1 MSDEQSQQQEDQ
13 DQGNLEKDT
22 NSQQTQQ
29 QQKPHEQSPNFVP
42 RVGFLQPPRHRYP
55 MPGNSFPPPNGGG
68 PPPGQY
74 QPLNQLR
81 PPPPNFR
88 PMPPNYQM
96 QGPHYGDGPPHN
108 YFGHQGPP
116 RFHGQYPPFSSMNIV
131 GGPPQNMGPPNMGP
145 GQGGPPRPPMG
156 GGGRPPFP
164 QGGYPGGPMPP
175 GFRPPMGM
183 PPMPY
188 GMRPQMHQPPQNGHQ
203 QNGQPPSQPQ
213 QAQQQPVSQ
222 NERLKKILGIS
233 VEKEL
238 WIETKSAEG
247 KSYFYQSETRQT
259 VWERPDASN
268 AVVMQ
273 QDEIQKAVDQSQREE
288 KEQQM
293 QQHHG
298 AGPPGG
304 MPPFMMPPG
313 FPGGPTNPNDAW
325 QEFTSQDGKKY
336 YFNFITREN
345 TWTKPKALI
354 DKEAAI
360 RENGGVPP
368 QMAGFPGGV
377 PMMGGAAM
385 SPMGIGYAGFRPSA
399 GTGGPQ
405 AALTNPQGGQK
416 DKSRPVTSNAVA
428 GTPWCVVWTGD
439 NRVFF
444 FNPST
449 RTSVWERP
457 PELYNR
463 PDVDLLVSK
472 PPPAKEQLSNR
483 AQKRLQKEESE
494 EEVDEDDEI
503 EVHESDTSNSD
514 EENQKKMPAHP
525 PKKKSRKDKKVEEE
539 LKMQLENP
547 KQQKLALPVLQQE
560 KPIDPAIQ
568 AELEAQKERDK
579 VPLEERIKQFRQLLE
594 DKKVSATSTWEK
606 ELSKI
611 VFDQRYLLLS
621 AVERKAAFDAYCRE
635 RAEIEKE
642 EKRKK
647 AKEAKAEFYKLLDEA
662 KLHGKSTFSSFST
675 NSKWAKDPRFK
686 AVEKVRDREAYF
698 KDFVEQLYKKEKE
711 EKRKERDK
719 AKECFV
725 ALLKEQEYL
734 RRNSVWAVVKK
745 KIDKD
750 ERYRNKNLDSETR
763 QKLFDEHAKTCPEPT
778 EEEEAEAKRLEE
790 EALEAANAAKEK
802 ALNEKHENEERDRE
816 RRKNNSSSN
825 NNNSSSSRRREKEKE
840 KSEKT
845 VEKTAEEKALEDR
858 KRQVEEELGEH
869 LKERNRE
876 HERHKLLE
884 HEQNFKALLADLV
897 RSTDISW
904 HDGRKLLKKDS
915 RYQNCELL
923 DKESKERLF
932 REHIR
937 DLERKK
943 RDLLDEHQLITF
955 TTKWHNARKTI
966 IEDDRVAKLKLD
978 ERKLEHEYREWMER
992 RHRQALDDFEALL
1005 RETKIITYKSKQM
1018 ITENEQHLR
1027 DILAVLENDTRYLVL
1042 KERPSERERILDEYL
1057 DLLDRKGP
1065 PPPPTRNEDPD
1076 RRRK

>member
-1 MSDEQSQQQEDQ
+1 MSEEQSRQQEQ
-13 DQGNLEKDT
+13 QEEDQGQENVEKETDV
-22 NSQQTQQ
+22 QQEEQQQ
-29 QQKPHEQSPNFVP
+29 QQKPPEQSPNFVP

-68 PPPGQY
+68 PPPGGY

-81 PPPPNFR
+81 PPHPNFR

-96 QGPHYGDGPPHN
+96 PPGPHCGDGPHHFFN
-108 YFGHQGPP
+108 HQGPQ
-116 RFHGQYPPFSSMNIV
+116 RL

-145 GQGGPPRPPMG
+145 GYGGGPPRPPMD
-156 GGGRPPFP
+156 GGGRPPYP

-188 GMRPQMHQPPQNGHQ
+188 GMRPQMHHPSQNGHQ

-213 QAQQQPVSQ
+213 QGQQPLSQ

-238 WIETKSAEG
+238 WIETKTSEG

-259 VWERPDASN
+259 VWERPESSN

-273 QDEIQKAVDQSQREE
+273 QDEIQRAVDQSQREE

-293 QQHHG
+293 QQQHG
-298 AGPPGG
+298 GGPPSGG
-304 MPPFMMPPG
+304 MHPPFMMPPG

-336 YFNFITREN
+336 YYNFLTREN

-354 DKEAAI
+354 DREAAA
-360 RENGGVPP
+360 RENGGAPP
-368 QMAGFPGGV
+368 GFPGGV

-399 GTGGPQ
+399 ATGGPQ
-405 AALTNPQGGQK
+405 AALTNPQGGHK

-494 EEVDEDDEI
+494 EEVDDDDEV
-503 EVHESDTSNSD
+503 EVQSDTSNSD
-514 EENQKKMPAHP
+514 EEQKKKVKANP
-525 PKKKSRKDKKVEEE
+525 PKKKSRRDKRVEEE
-539 LKMQLENP
+539 LKMQLDNT
-547 KQQKLALPVLQQE
+547 KQPKLALPVLQQE

-647 AKEAKAEFYKLLDEA
+647 AKEAKAEFYKLLEEA

-675 NSKWAKDPRFK
+675 NSKWAKDSRFK

-711 EKRKERDK
+711 EKRKEREK

-745 KIDKD
+745 KLDKD

-763 QKLFDEHAKTCPEPT
+763 QKLFDEHVKTCPEPT
-778 EEEEAEAKRLEE
+778 EEEEAEAKRVEE

-816 RRKNNSSSN
+816 RRKSNSSN
-825 NNNSSSSRRREKEKE
+825 INNSSSSRRREKEKNE
-840 KSEKT
+840 KI

-884 HEQNFKALLADLV
+884 HEQNFKALLMDLV

-915 RYQNCELL
+915 RYQNCDLL
-923 DKESKERLF
+923 DKESKERHF

-943 RDLLDEHQLITF
+943 RDVFFQLLDEHQLITF

-966 IEDDRVAKLKLD
+966 AEDEKFAKLKID
-978 ERKLEHEYREWMER
+978 ERKLEYEYRDWMER

-1027 DILAVLENDTRYLVL
+1027 DILAVLENDSRYLVL

>member
-1 MSDEQSQQQEDQ
+1 MY
-13 DQGNLEKDT
+13 
-22 NSQQTQQ
+22 
-29 QQKPHEQSPNFVP
+29 FV
-42 RVGFLQPPRHRYP
+42 
-55 MPGNSFPPPNGGG
+55 
-68 PPPGQY
+68 
-74 QPLNQLR
+74 
-81 PPPPNFR
+81 
-88 PMPPNYQM
+88 
-96 QGPHYGDGPPHN
+96 
-108 YFGHQGPP
+108 
-116 RFHGQYPPFSSMNIV
+116 FS
-131 GGPPQNMGPPNMGP
+131 
-145 GQGGPPRPPMG
+145 
-156 GGGRPPFP
+156 
-164 QGGYPGGPMPP
+164 
-175 GFRPPMGM
+175 
-183 PPMPY
+183 
-188 GMRPQMHQPPQNGHQ
+188 
-203 QNGQPPSQPQ
+203 
-213 QAQQQPVSQ
+213 
-222 NERLKKILGIS
+222 
-233 VEKEL
+233 
-238 WIETKSAEG
+238 
-247 KSYFYQSETRQT
+247 
-259 VWERPDASN
+259 
-268 AVVMQ
+268 
-273 QDEIQKAVDQSQREE
+273 
-288 KEQQM
+288 EQQM
-293 QQHHG
+293 QQQHG
-298 AGPPGG
+298 GGPPSGG
-304 MPPFMMPPG
+304 MHPPFMMPPG

-336 YFNFITREN
+336 YYNFLTREN

-354 DKEAAI
+354 DREAAA
-360 RENGGVPP
+360 RENGGAPP
-368 QMAGFPGGV
+368 GFPGGV

-399 GTGGPQ
+399 ATGGPQ
-405 AALTNPQGGQK
+405 AALTNPQGGHK

-494 EEVDEDDEI
+494 EEVDDDDEV
-503 EVHESDTSNSD
+503 EVQSDTSNSD
-514 EENQKKMPAHP
+514 EEQKKKVKANP
-525 PKKKSRKDKKVEEE
+525 PKKKSRRDKRVEEE
-539 LKMQLENP
+539 LKMQLDNT
-547 KQQKLALPVLQQE
+547 KQPKLALPVLQQE

-647 AKEAKAEFYKLLDEA
+647 AKEAKAEFYKLLEEA

-675 NSKWAKDPRFK
+675 NSKWAKDSRFK

-711 EKRKERDK
+711 EKRKEREK

-745 KIDKD
+745 KLDKD

-763 QKLFDEHAKTCPEPT
+763 QKLFDEHVKTCPEPT
-778 EEEEAEAKRLEE
+778 EEEEAEAKRVEE

-816 RRKNNSSSN
+816 RRKSNSSN
-825 NNNSSSSRRREKEKE
+825 INNSSSSRRREKEKNE
-840 KSEKT
+840 KI

-884 HEQNFKALLADLV
+884 HEQNFKALLMDLV

-915 RYQNCELL
+915 RYQNCDLL
-923 DKESKERLF
+923 DKESKERHF

-943 RDLLDEHQLITF
+943 RDVFFQLLDEHQLITF

-966 IEDDRVAKLKLD
+966 AEDEKFAKLKID
-978 ERKLEHEYREWMER
+978 ERKLEYEYRDWMER

-1027 DILAVLENDTRYLVL
+1027 DILAVLENDSRYLVL